1 MSTLDAVASSNGGN
15 VDPVFDP
22 FAMPLRNEPELPAKP
37 TKQQRA
43 QAIMAKH
50 RQLLA
55 KKAPW
60 LYTYQLLGEFIMTRK
75 QDFTLHITPG
85 MFLTGKIFDSTAPM
99 ANHDMASSMLGDLWP
114 NAARSFYIHPP
125 DSMPDEQS
133 KSKEVKEYFEWV
145 SKTMAEVMDDP
156 KAGLS
161 LALEEYFYDQGAFG
175 ISGIYVK
182 ENETLGSETPLCYQ
196 AVDAKKISIA
206 ENSQGVVDTCYVLRE
221 MTMRQVVQEYG
232 RTNVSARVRECFDS
246 NDGARQEELI
256 QILHAVEP
264 RVDNTVAFGTLGYPI
279 ASDHLEV
286 PEGHI
291 IKESGMK
298 KMRIFITR
306 FWKTM
311 NEVYGRSPGMEAMP
325 DILEANEMR
334 ENTIV
339 AVEKNL
345 NPPIL
350 VLSDG
355 SLGNQT
361 INTSTGAISVHNVS
375 GRIANSGLKP
385 VEPLITVGE
394 LKDTYLRLET
404 LQATIQKNF
413 FIDKLTDLNNDS
425 RQTLGEANIRNKL
438 RERALVTVYARQ
450 IAELFSRLVEATFDI
465 LFEQKR
471 LGIIKGSTDDL
482 ILQFLGKPPQ
492 RYIPD
497 AIAKLISTGKNG
509 YKIRFVSPAARTMRA
524 EELAGIQQAL
534 TAAINMSQAIPEIL
548 DNINTDKAMELI
560 VELAG
565 ANSAILNSVDTIK
578 ELREKRIQ
586 VQMQQAQAMAKSQ
599 GAIDMKHTAQ
609 AAQSASKAGL
619 PIQDLFAANGGN
631 QQQVA

>member
-1 MSTLDAVASSNGGN
+1 MSTIDAVASSNEGS

-22 FAMPLRNEPELPAKP
+22 FAMPLSNMPQLPVKP
-37 TKQQRA
+37 TRNQRA

-55 KKAPW
+55 KKSPW

-99 ANHDMASSMLGDLWP
+99 ANHNMASSMLADLWP

-125 DSMPDEQS
+125 DSMPDEVRN
-133 KSKEVKEYFEWV
+133 SKEVKQYFEWISRV
-145 SKTMAEVMDDP
+145 MAEIMDDP
-156 KAGLS
+156 KAGLA

-182 ENETLGSETPLCYQ
+182 ENEELGSETPLCYM
-196 AVDAKKISIA
+196 AVDAKKIAIA
-206 ENSQGVVDTCYVLRE
+206 ENSQGVVDTCYVTRE

-232 RTNVSARVRECFDS
+232 ETSVSARVREAFKS
-246 NDGARQEELI
+246 PDGSRQEELI
-256 QILHAVEP
+256 QVLHAVEP
-264 RVDNTVAFGTLGYPI
+264 RQDNPQAFGTLGYPI
-279 ASDHLEV
+279 ASDHIEI

-325 DILEANEMR
+325 DILEVNEMR
-334 ENTIV
+334 ENSIV
-339 AVEKNL
+339 AVEKLL

-355 SLGNQT
+355 ALGNQT

-385 VEPLITVGE
+385 VEPLVTVGE
-394 LKDTYLRLET
+394 LKDTLLEIERLQSIIE
-404 LQATIQKNF
+404 KNF

-450 IAELFSRLVEATFDI
+450 IAELFSRMVEATFDI
-465 LFEQKR
+465 LFDQKR
-471 LGIIKGSTDDL
+471 LGIVKGSTDDL
-482 ILQFLGKPPQ
+482 ILGFLGKPPTM
-492 RYIPD
+492 YIPD
-497 AIAKLISTGKNG
+497 AITKLIGSGKTG

-524 EELAGIQQAL
+524 EELSGIQQAL
-534 TAAINMSQAIPEIL
+534 TAVINMSQAVPDIL
-548 DNINTDKAMELI
+548 DTINTDKAVELI
-560 VELAG
+560 VELSG
-565 ANSAILNSVDTIK
+565 ANSAILNDVDTIK

-586 VQMQQAQAMAKSQ
+586 VQMQQAQAAAKAQ

-609 AAQSASKAGL
+609 AAQSAAKAGV

-631 QQQVA
+631 QQVA

>member
-1 MSTLDAVASSNGGN
+1 MSTIDAVASSNNGS

-22 FAMPLRNEPELPAKP
+22 FAMPLNTPSALPAKP

-114 NAARSFYIHPP
+114 NASRSFYIHPP
-125 DSMPDEQS
+125 DSMPAEV
-133 KSKEVKEYFEWV
+133 KNSKEVKEYFEWV
-145 SKTMAEVMDDP
+145 SHTMAEVMDDP
-156 KAGLS
+156 KCGLAC
-161 LALEEYFYDQGAFG
+161 ALEEYFYDQGAFG

-182 ENETLGSETPLCYQ
+182 ENEELGAETPLSYM
-196 AVDAKKISIA
+196 AVDAKKIAIA

-232 RTNVSARVRECFDS
+232 IDNVSQRVRDS
-246 NDGARQEELI
+246 FNSPDGSRQEELI

-264 RVDNTVAFGTLGYPI
+264 RQDNPGAFGVKGYPI
-279 ASDHLEV
+279 ASDHIEV

-325 DILEANEMR
+325 DILEVNEMR
-334 ENTIV
+334 ENSIV
-339 AVEKNL
+339 AVEKTL

-355 SLGNQT
+355 ALGNQT

-394 LKDTYLRLET
+394 LKDTYLEIER
-404 LQATIQKNF
+404 LQAIIQKNF
-413 FIDKLTDLNNDS
+413 FIDKLTTLDNTQ
-425 RQTLGEANIRNKL
+425 RKTLGEAKIIDGMRQRSL
-438 RERALVTVYARQ
+438 ITVYARQ
-450 IAELFSRLVEATFDI
+450 IAEQFSRTVEATFDI
-465 LFEQKR
+465 LFDQKR
-471 LGIIKGSTDDL
+471 LGIIKGSIDDL
-482 ILQFLGKPPQ
+482 ILQALGKPPAM
-492 RYIPD
+492 YIPD
-497 AIAKLISTGKNG
+497 AVAKLINSGQNG
-509 YKIRFVSPAARTMRA
+509 YKIRFVSPAARSMRA

-534 TAAINMSQAIPEIL
+534 TATINMSQAVPDIL
-548 DNINTDKAMELI
+548 DTINTDKAVELI

-565 ANSAILNSVDTIK
+565 ANSAILNDAETIK
-578 ELREKRIQ
+578 ALRQNRIQ
-586 VQMQQAQAMAKSQ
+586 VQQQQAAAAQKAQSSV
-599 GAIDMKHTAQ
+599 DMKHVAQ
-609 AAQSASKAGL
+609 AAQSAAKAGL
-619 PIQDLFAANGGN
+619 PLQDLFGTSVGGN
-631 QQQVA
+631 QAA

>member
-1 MSTLDAVASSNGGN
+1 MSTISPIAVSDGGG

-22 FAMPLRNEPELPAKP
+22 FAMPLRNEPQLPTKP

-114 NAARSFYIHPP
+114 NAARSFYVHPP
-125 DSMPDEQS
+125 DSMPDEQRN
-133 KSKEVKEYFEWV
+133 SKEVKEYFEWV

-156 KAGLS
+156 KAGLA

-182 ENETLGSETPLCYQ
+182 ENDKLGDETPLSYM

-232 RTNVSARVRECFDS
+232 RENVSARVSECFDS
-246 NDGARQEELI
+246 TDGARQEELI

-264 RVDNTVAFGTLGYPI
+264 RQDDPKAFGALGYPI
-279 ASDHLEV
+279 ASAHLEV

-339 AVEKNL
+339 AVEKLL

-385 VEPLITVGE
+385 VEPLVTVGE
-394 LKDTYLRLET
+394 LKDTYLRLEY

-413 FIDKLTDLNNDS
+413 FIDKLTDLNNES

-450 IAELFSRLVEATFDI
+450 IAELFSRMVEATFDI
-465 LFEQKR
+465 LFDQKR
-471 LGIIKGSTDDL
+471 LGIIKGSKDDL
-482 ILQFLGKPPQ
+482 ILQLLGKPPQ
-492 RYIPD
+492 HYIPD
-497 AIAKLISTGKNG
+497 AVVKLINSGKNG

-524 EELAGIQQAL
+524 EELQGIQQSL
-534 TAAINMSQAIPEIL
+534 TAVINMSQAVPDIL
-548 DNINTDKAMELI
+548 DTINTDRAVELI
-560 VELAG
+560 VELSG
-565 ANSAILNSVDTIK
+565 ANSSILHDAETIA
-578 ELREKRIQ
+578 ELRKQRIQ
-586 VQMQQAQAMAKSQ
+586 VQQQQAAAAQKAQSSIDAKH
-599 GAIDMKHTAQ
+599 IAQ
-609 AAQSASKAGL
+609 AAQSAAKANL
-619 PIQDLFAANGGN
+619 PLQDLFGASVGGN
-631 QQQVA
+631 QAA

>member
-1 MSTLDAVASSNGGN
+1 MATQTPSQT
-15 VDPVFDP
+15 
-22 FAMPLRNEPELPAKP
+22 E
-37 TKQQRA
+37 RA
-43 QAIMAKH
+43 QAIMSKH
-50 RQLLA
+50 RQLLQ

-60 LYTYQLLGEFIMTRK
+60 LYTYQLLGEFISTRK
-75 QDFTLHITPG
+75 QDFTMHMTPG
-85 MFLTGKIFDSTAPM
+85 MFLTGKVFDSTAPM

-114 NAARSFYIHPP
+114 NAARSFYVHPP
-125 DSMPDEQS
+125 DTMSDEDRN
-133 KSKEVKEYFEWV
+133 SKEVKEYFEWV

-156 KAGLS
+156 KCGLA

-182 ENETLGSETPLCYQ
+182 ENTKLGDETPLSYQ
-196 AVDAKKISIA
+196 AVDAKKIAIA
-206 ENSQGVVDTCYVLRE
+206 ENAQGVVDTCYVLRE

-232 RTNVSARVRECFDS
+232 PESVSNKVLEASKDS
-246 NDGARQEELI
+246 ARQEELT
-256 QILHAVEP
+256 QVLHAVEP
-264 RVDNTVAFGTLGYPI
+264 RVDNTKAFGTLGYPI
-279 ASDHLEV
+279 ASDHIEV

-325 DILEANEMR
+325 DILEVNEMR
-334 ENTIV
+334 ENSIV
-339 AVEKNL
+339 AVEKLL

-385 VEPLITVGE
+385 VEPLVTVGE
-394 LKDTYLRLET
+394 LKDTYLEIER
-404 LQATIQKNF
+404 LQAIIQKNF
-413 FIDKLTDLNNDS
+413 FIDKLTDLNNQS
-425 RQTLGEANIRNKL
+425 RQTLGEAQIRNRL

-450 IAELFSRLVEATFDI
+450 ISELFSRLVEATFDV
-465 LFEQKR
+465 LYDQKR
-471 LGIIKGSTDDL
+471 LGIIKGSIDDL
-482 ILQFLGKPPQ
+482 ILQYLGKPPQ

-497 AIAKLISTGKNG
+497 AIAKLIGSGKNG

-524 EELAGIQQAL
+524 EELAGIQQSL
-534 TAAINMSQAIPEIL
+534 TAIINMSQAVPDIL
-548 DNINTDKAMELI
+548 DTINTDKAAELI
-560 VELAG
+560 VELSG
-565 ANSAILNSVDTIK
+565 ANSAILNSVDVIK
-578 ELREKRIQ
+578 ELREKRIA
-586 VQMQQAQAMAKSQ
+586 VQQQQAQAIARSQ

-609 AAQSASKAGL
+609 AAQSAAKAGL
-619 PIQDLFAANGGN
+619 PIQDLFADNGGN

>member
-1 MSTLDAVASSNGGN
+1 MADITNIASSNGAGL
-15 VDPVFDP
+15 DPAFDP
-22 FAMPLRNEPELPAKP
+22 MAAPLGNASPLSANP
-37 TKQQRA
+37 TNQQRA

-55 KKAPW
+55 KKTPW
-60 LYTYQLLGEFIMTRK
+60 LYTYQLLGQFIMTRK

-114 NAARSFYIHPP
+114 NASRSFSIHPP
-125 DSMPDEQS
+125 DSMPEEDRN
-133 KSKEVKEYFEWV
+133 SKEVKEYFHWV
-145 SKTMAEVMDDP
+145 SHTMAEVMDDP
-156 KAGLS
+156 KCGLA

-182 ENETLGSETPLCYQ
+182 ENEELGSETPLSYM
-196 AVDAKKISIA
+196 AVDAKKIAIA
-206 ENSQGVVDTCYVLRE
+206 ENAQGVVDTCYVLRE

-232 RTNVSARVRECFDS
+232 IAKVSARVRECFNS
-246 NDGARQEELI
+246 ADGARQEELI

-264 RVDNTVAFGTLGYPI
+264 RQDNVRAFGAKGYPI

-291 IKESGMK
+291 LKESGMK
-298 KMRIFITR
+298 KMRIHIGR

-325 DILEANEMR
+325 DILEVNEMR
-334 ENTIV
+334 ENSIV
-339 AVEKNL
+339 AVEKLL
-345 NPPIL
+345 NPPLL

-385 VEPLITVGE
+385 VEPLVTVGE
-394 LKDTYLRLET
+394 LKDTYLEIERL
-404 LQATIQKNF
+404 QQIIQKNF
-413 FIDKLTDLNNDS
+413 FIDKLTDLNNQS

-450 IAELFSRLVEATFDI
+450 ISEIFSRMVESTFDI
-465 LFEQKR
+465 LFDQKR
-471 LGIIKGSTDDL
+471 LGIIKGSKDDL
-482 ILQFLGKPPQ
+482 ILQLIGRRPQ
-492 RYIPD
+492 HYIPD
-497 AIAKLISTGKNG
+497 AIAKLINSGQNG

-524 EELAGIQQAL
+524 EELQGIQQSL
-534 TAAINMSQAIPEIL
+534 TAVINMSQAVPDIL
-548 DNINTDKAMELI
+548 DTINTDKAAELI
-560 VELAG
+560 VELSG
-565 ANSAILNSVDTIK
+565 ANTAILNDAETIK
-578 ELREKRIQ
+578 ALRQQRIQ
-586 VQMQQAQAMAKSQ
+586 VQQQQQQAVDKSQ

-609 AAQSASKAGL
+609 AAQSAAKAGL

-631 QQQVA
+631 EQVA